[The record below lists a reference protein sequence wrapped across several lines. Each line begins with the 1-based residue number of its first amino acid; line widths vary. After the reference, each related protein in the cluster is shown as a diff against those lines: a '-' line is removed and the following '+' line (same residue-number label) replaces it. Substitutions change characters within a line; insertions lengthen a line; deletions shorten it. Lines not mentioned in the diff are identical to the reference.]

1 MAYDV
6 HKIRN
11 LTLTGHSGAGKTSLA
26 EAINFNCGKAN
37 RLGRIEDGTTVS
49 DYDKDE
55 IERKISLK
63 MALVSGDWQNTH
75 FNIIDTPGYA
85 DFIAEAKA
93 ALRVVDGSVVVMNAG
108 SPVEIGTERV
118 WAFAE
123 DMQLPRMLFVNKTDR
138 PELDLDSALTV
149 VQECF
154 GRQVVPLQL
163 PVNPGEGFNQIV
175 DLVNMQLLTY
185 ADGKAQSGKV
195 PEDVQDDV
203 NALREQLVEAVAETD
218 EELMEKYFSE
228 GVLSTDELER
238 GLRQAVLKREVFPLY
253 YGDSYNNV
261 GVDQLLHAAATY
273 MPTPAES
280 PGLQIQDRNSK
291 DIVLEASLQAPL
303 AALVFK
309 TISEQHV
316 GDLTLLRIYAGTL
329 KPGADVY
336 NANESNNERIGQ
348 MFELTGHQRT
358 EVAEGTAGDIVALV
372 KLKGTHSGNTLC
384 DRSNRLTLPFIKYP
398 EPLIRVAISAK
409 DKGGEDR
416 MGSGFAQLHEE
427 DLSFTFAYDA
437 EIRQSIL
444 LTQGDIHL
452 DTIIKRLKERFGVE
466 VNLETPKIPY
476 RETIRS
482 NAEGHHRHKKQ
493 SGGRGQFGEVFLRI
507 NPRGRGEDCAFDN
520 AVVGGTI
527 PGNFIPAVEKGVS
540 ETLVIGPLAGYTV
553 VDVGSTVY
561 DGKHHPVDSDEVS
574 FKLAASQAF
583 KDAFLKAK
591 PVLLEPIYRLTVT
604 VPEEYMGDVMGDLSS
619 RRGRINGMD
628 SEGHFQIIN
637 AEAPL
642 AEIDRYAT
650 SLRSMTHGKGM
661 HVQEFDRYEEVPGEI
676 MQKVIEEAQKEKE
689 TA

>member
-6 HKIRN
+6 EQIRN
-11 LTLTGHSGAGKTSLA
+11 FALTGHSGAGKTSLT
-26 EAINFNCGKAN
+26 EVINFNFGKAN
-37 RLGRIEDGTTVS
+37 RLGRIDDGTTVS

-63 MALVSGDWQNTH
+63 MALISGDWQTNH

-93 ALRVVDGSVVVMNAG
+93 ALRVVDGSVIVMDAG
-108 SPVEIGTERV
+108 APVEIGTERV
-118 WAFAE
+118 WAFADE
-123 DMQLPRMLFVNKTDR
+123 MQLPRLLFVNKMDR
-138 PELDLDSALTV
+138 PELDPDNILAV
-149 VQECF
+149 VQDRF
-154 GRQVVPLQL
+154 GRQVVPLQM
-163 PVNPGEGFNQIV
+163 PGNPGEGFNQIV
-175 DLVNMQLLTY
+175 DLVNMQLVSY
-185 ADGKAQSGKV
+185 DNGKV
-195 PEDVQDDV
+195 QRGDIPAGLQDQADV
-203 NALREQLVEAVAETD
+203 LREQLVDAVAETD

-228 GVLSTDELER
+228 GALSPDELEQ
-238 GLRQAVLKREVFPLY
+238 GLRQAILKREIYPLF

-261 GVDQLLHAAATY
+261 GIDQLLNALAAY

-280 PGLQIQDRNSK
+280 PGLQVQDGDGN
-291 DIVLEASLQAPL
+291 DIPLEASSQAPL

-316 GDLTLLRIYAGTL
+316 GDLTLLRIYAGNIA
-329 KPGADVY
+329 PGNDVF
-336 NANESNNERIGQ
+336 NVNESNNERIGQ
-348 MFELTGHQRT
+348 MFKLIGRERI
-358 EVAEGTAGDIVALV
+358 EVQDGGAGDIVALV

-384 DRSNRLTLPFIKYP
+384 ERSKSLTLPFVAYP

-416 MGSGFAQLHEE
+416 MGSGLAQLHEE
-427 DLSFTFAYDA
+427 DLSFTFSYDA

-452 DTIIKRLKERFGVE
+452 DTLIKRLNERFGVE
-466 VNLETPKIPY
+466 INLETPKIPY
-476 RETIRS
+476 RETIRA

-540 ETLVIGPLAGYTV
+540 ETLVTGPLAGYAV

-583 KDAFLKAK
+583 KGAFLKAK
-591 PVLLEPIYRLTVT
+591 PVLLEPIYRMTIT

-628 SEGHFQIIN
+628 SEGHFQVIN

-661 HVQEFDRYEEVPGEI
+661 HAQEFDRYEEVPNEI
-676 MQKVIEEAQKEKE
+676 MQKVIEEAKKEKE
-689 TA
+689 TT